1 MKKQLLT
8 LLCSSVLFSPLSMA
22 HSLKLD
28 QMLPQ
33 TSVSEAGEI
42 TLKGQDAAYQ
52 QWHSSALSG
61 KALYI
66 TLPAEVPP
74 KKKTKLLSMPLKRR
88 TLINNNT
95 KLRLLLT
102 QMMLSSEQVCL

>member
-1 MKKQLLT
+1 MKKQLLV

-52 QWHSSALSG
+52 QWHSSTLSG
-61 KALYI
+61 KVRI
-66 TLPAEVPP
+66 EVPP
-74 KKKTKLLSMPLKRR
+74 KKKIKLLSMPLKRH

>member
-1 MKKQLLT
+1 MKKQLLV

-52 QWHSSALSG
+52 QWHSSTLSG
-61 KALYI
+61 KVRIVHHLAGRSAAKEKNQDVI
-66 TLPAEVPP
+66 
-74 KKKTKLLSMPLKRR
+74 KRH